1 MSEQQGIWAEIKEL
15 TVGEQF
21 FLSAMFTVF
30 GAILSA
36 LVVGSGLAFLGAFA
50 PFWVSIS
57 G

>member
-21 FLSAMFTVF
+21 FISAMFTVF
-30 GAILSA
+30 GAITSA

-50 PFWVSIS
+50 AFWVSIS